1 MGYDDKIK
9 KAEEIISELEKAEAL
24 SMDEYSRHASEA
36 SALLKECKDEL
47 EAVSRSWYH
56 LK

>member
-24 SMDEYSRHASEA
+24 SMDKYSRHASEA

-47 EAVSRSWYH
+47 EAVSRS
-56 LK
+56 